1 MPAKKPHLH
10 IEIGNNLNF
19 NLTKQCQITWTNYE
33 PIVYT
38 EPNTLARLLAQIFR
52 SGEFAQ
58 HRNTHTPLNQIY
70 FEHILGHTSLML
82 RYQQLDDLFP
92 NGEYVQL
99 ITDLLTMTDSG
110 HFEPI
115 EVTYLDHIKIYNQ
128 KGTEITNLMSPNN
141 LAQIGADLIQ
151 QTTTELEPIIHIFL
165 VDNKSFNLFS
175 FKYAA

>member
-1 MPAKKPHLH
+1 MSAKHPHLH

-33 PIVYT
+33 PVVYT
-38 EPNTLARLLAQIFR
+38 EPSTLARLLAQIFR
-52 SGEFAQ
+52 SGKFASHQ
-58 HRNTHTPLNQIY
+58 NHNSALNQIY
-70 FEHILGHTSLML
+70 FEHLLGHNSLML
-82 RYQQLDDLFP
+82 RYQQLDALFP
-92 NGEYVQL
+92 NREYVQL

-115 EVTYLDHIKIYNQ
+115 EVTYIDHIKIYDQ
-128 KGTEITNLMSPNN
+128 KDVEVTSLMSPDN
-141 LAQIGADLIQ
+141 LTQIGADLIQ